1 MGRIF
6 LGNAMEFWWNPII
19 LLTGGVSL
27 RHVSGFEMVSVD
39 VREVIVAGWWRGW
52 ELCSELG
59 SFGSTDVMVD
69 PQVLMRSAKHANTGC
84 AMAASPH
91 ACALAQICGYPNK
104 YK

>member
-27 RHVSGFEMVSVD
+27 RHVSGFEMVSMD
-39 VREVIVAGWWRGW
+39 VREAIVAGWWRGW

-59 SFGSTDVMVD
+59 SFGSTD
-69 PQVLMRSAKHANTGC
+69 SSK
-84 AMAASPH
+84 
-91 ACALAQICGYPNK
+91 
-104 YK
+104 